1 MHKKDF
7 KHYLSLFLHKFTRF
21 TKNQK
26 TFVLY
31 LFGLAFFLIFF
42 PIISIKPVA
51 EEWYRI
57 WLLNS
62 HLFSTM
68 VIVMISLVV
77 LFGWNMSFRFKNIVI
92 NYFGF
97 KENDLLINFAFLWII
112 LTAFF
117 AIGNTAGV
125 MSEVTSAISM
135 TGMYYF
141 TWTYLLIGLVMT
153 LISIIKHAKEHSGKT
168 KIINVVDEESLKDIS
183 NKKSLKGLF
192 DHETSDEE

>member
-1 MHKKDF
+1 
-7 KHYLSLFLHKFTRF
+7 
-21 TKNQK
+21 
-26 TFVLY
+26 
-31 LFGLAFFLIFF
+31 
-42 PIISIKPVA
+42 
-51 EEWYRI
+51 
-57 WLLNS
+57 
-62 HLFSTM
+62 M